1 MDILTSITWGYM
13 QKKLDD
19 ILQKKPDTIILEW
32 ALLPVD
38 SKYWDKCDIK
48 ILVKAD
54 DEIRKN
60 KVMERD
66 NIGEEYFRI
75 REKESLDYS
84 HIKFDYIFEND
95 YQEKTM
101 EKIVNSIRL
110 E

>member
-1 MDILTSITWGYM
+1 M
-13 QKKLDD
+13 QKILDD
-19 ILQKKPDTIILEW
+19 ILQKKPHTIILEW

-60 KVMERD
+60 KVMARD
-66 NIGEEYFRI
+66 NIGEEYFKI

-84 HIKFDYIFEND
+84 HIKFDTFLKMTIKKK
-95 YQEKTM
+95 QWRK
-101 EKIVNSIRL
+101 S
-110 E
+110 

>member
-1 MDILTSITWGYM
+1 M
-13 QKKLDD
+13 QKILDD
-19 ILQKKPDTIILEW
+19 ILQKKPHTIILEW

-60 KVMERD
+60 KVMARD
-66 NIGEEYFRI
+66 NIGEEYFKI

-101 EKIVNSIRL
+101 EKIVKNIKL